1 MNLGLRR
8 IGQDDLIVSGSGAV
22 DQGPGKTGSGSDVA
36 AIHKVASLSLWIP
49 SVIGTINAQCYN
61 AMTPIDLIASQLD
74 WANKNICN
82 NIDFIPEDKFTWKP
96 APTAKSPLEIVKH
109 MTSTLN
115 MMTSGVTGEPKKELP
130 AVATREESKQLI
142 NQMIQDH
149 VTKIRGLS
157 DAQMQETAHLEIGD
171 FPMSMAVGMPVIE
184 CINHHG
190 QFTYI
195 ETLMGDDESHLLLK

>member
-1 MNLGLRR
+1 M
-8 IGQDDLIVSGSGAV
+8 
-22 DQGPGKTGSGSDVA
+22 
-36 AIHKVASLSLWIP
+36 IP
-49 SVIGTINAQCYN
+49 AQRYG
-61 AMTPIDLIASQLD
+61 AMTPIDVIASQLD

-82 NIDFIPEDKFTWKP
+82 NLDFIPEDKFTWKP
-96 APTAKSPLEIVKH
+96 APTAKSPLEIVEH
-109 MTSTLN
+109 MTETLN

-130 AVATREESKQLI
+130 TVTTRAGAKQLI
-142 NQMIQDH
+142 SEMINDH
-149 VTKIRGLS
+149 VSKIRGLS

-195 ETLMGDDESHLLLK
+195 ETLMGDNESHLLLK